1 MDDWGLSAAGFRR
14 PSYAELLD
22 AYEQQAKAKFGS
34 DINLSVRSILGL
46 MLRIYAWFSG
56 LLWQIAEDVYNS
68 GFVDIATG
76 ISLAR
81 IGAIIGVRPYS
92 AAKAV
97 GELTFTGSASTV
109 IPKGLIVAATNK
121 VRFVTLVDATI
132 GADGQVTVSAQAYE
146 VGPDGNAA
154 AATIT
159 TIVTP
164 IADVDTVT
172 NAAAFAG
179 GRNRETEG
187 EFRARYYRSVKRASG
202 ANTDAIR
209 EEILTVAGVQH
220 AAVHENTT
228 GSTNAAG
235 LPAHSIEAVVYG
247 GQDLAIAA
255 AIWAR
260 KAAGIQTYGST
271 SVTIVD
277 ASGNSQ
283 VVKFARPNP
292 VSVWMRISNLQV
304 ATGYVAS
311 DVQARI
317 QAALIAYVSALG
329 VGVSVYY
336 TRLIE
341 QINQVGGVVD
351 YTLAISG
358 DGMTYGTSNV
368 PVSSRQTASTD
379 GNKVVFA
386 T

>member
-1 MDDWGLSAAGFRR
+1 
-14 PSYAELLD
+14 
-22 AYEQQAKAKFGS
+22 
-34 DINLSVRSILGL
+34 

-56 LLWQIAEDVYNS
+56 LLWQLAEDVYNS
-68 GFVDIATG
+68 GFVDTATG

-121 VRFVTLVDATI
+121 VRFVTLADATI

-159 TIVTP
+159 TMVTP
-164 IADVDTVT
+164 ITDVDTVT
-172 NAAAFAG
+172 NAAVFAG
-179 GRNRETEG
+179 GRNRETEAD
-187 EFRARYYRSVKRASG
+187 FRARYYRSVKRASG
-202 ANTDAIR
+202 ANTGAIR
-209 EEILTVAGVQH
+209 EEIMTVVGVQH
-220 AAVHENTT
+220 AAVHENNTA
-228 GSTNAAG
+228 STNASG

-260 KAAGIQTYGST
+260 KAAGIQTHGNT

-283 VVKFARPNP
+283 VVKFSRPTT
-292 VSVWMRISNLQV
+292 VSVWMRVSNLQV
-304 ATGYVAS
+304 AAGYAAS

-358 DGMTYGTSNV
+358 DGTTYGTSNV

-386 T
+386 S